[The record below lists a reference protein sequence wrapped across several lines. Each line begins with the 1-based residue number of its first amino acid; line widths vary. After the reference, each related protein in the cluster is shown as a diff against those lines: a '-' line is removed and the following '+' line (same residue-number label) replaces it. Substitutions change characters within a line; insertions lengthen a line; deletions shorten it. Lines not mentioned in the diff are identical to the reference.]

1 MPPSCANSFI
11 WALASFYHGR
21 PSNTSSLSH
30 GLWQASL
37 PSRLLKPFVQSPS
50 GFFLFLWNLFLP
62 DTYNDSGYCQTGE
75 NPSFMDVNTTMNETP
90 TCPAVG
96 YQSASIC
103 VPVTVTP
110 FAQTGITTTKCCGSP
125 VVTSGREV
133 CNGVRNGS
141 CVFTISQDICVAV
154 PVEFGAVASVGDS
167 STSCNGA
174 SDQDICTG
182 CGEVR
187 PFPRPLFLR
196 YTAQKGSR
204 LGAFPVICLCFRST
218 DRAPRRKKRRP
229 AGIR

>member
-1 MPPSCANSFI
+1 MIFHRPDVQHGGIFI
-11 WALASFYHGR
+11 ICGQVHRYASILRKLFYLGSGFIV
-21 PSNTSSLSH
+21 P
-30 GLWQASL
+30 WQAIEYQFSFTRFMASQFTFSSFETL
-37 PSRLLKPFVQSPS
+37 RAVSIRI
-50 GFFLFLWNLFLP
+50 FLFLWNLFLP

-110 FAQTGITTTKCCGSP
+110 FAQTGVTTTKCCGSP

-141 CVFTISQDICVAV
+141 CVFTISQDICVAG

-167 STSCNGA
+167 YISCNGA

-182 CGEVR
+182 CGEVV
-187 PFPRPLFLR
+187 PTVPETVVP
-196 YTAQKGSR
+196 Q
-204 LGAFPVICLCFRST
+204 V
-218 DRAPRRKKRRP
+218 
-229 AGIR
+229 